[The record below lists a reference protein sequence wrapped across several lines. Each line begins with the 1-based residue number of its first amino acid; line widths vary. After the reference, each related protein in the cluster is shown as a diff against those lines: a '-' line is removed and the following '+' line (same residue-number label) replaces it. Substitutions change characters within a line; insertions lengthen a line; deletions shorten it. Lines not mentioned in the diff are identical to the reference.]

1 MKPILAVSVIV
12 ATLCVLADTGSA
24 QSPRPS
30 LSERFDSFGSSVR
43 DMAIK
48 VGDKTKE
55 VIKDLHE
62 SDLATKTRNW
72 FSEKYQRVKQ
82 TFSKS
87 D

>member
-1 MKPILAVSVIV
+1 
-12 ATLCVLADTGSA
+12 
-24 QSPRPS
+24 
-30 LSERFDSFGSSVR
+30 
-43 DMAIK
+43 MAIK